1 MKKGKTINTKILS
14 IISCLVLI
22 VSSVVINVAVSNNQ
36 AGGNRNSKSEALSL
50 EELKNKK
57 LTVEEVPVGI
67 DYDEAVEAGHKVRLY
82 SEEPNIYTVIFQ
94 NEDNTRTMYYYNV
107 PAKYEDKYGNV
118 KDSDNSIVKCREWG
132 YAYKNACGAFSTKFP
147 KDIKKGIKL
156 KGNNEINVKPIGIST
171 KNNQNKVSTSKGAL
185 AVGINLNV
193 LDGFIPES
201 SEIKATEECVDY
213 FDVFGENTVLRYT
226 PLLNGVKQDVI
237 LNEPTDKSTYS
248 FEFDFEEGEIVDL
261 GDGGLYVSNPETE
274 EMTGYINPIYVFDA
288 AGKVAEN
295 CYYTYEKTADNTWI
309 VTANVNQ
316 EFLLSED
323 TVYPVTVDPDYTDIG
338 DYGVKDISLYKSN
351 PDENNPSTAVLY
363 AGKRSEQ
370 GVSRILIAFTS
381 LDLTAID
388 ESQIYTSYFSLR
400 DLMCYET
407 EITLQAYE
415 YYKSWSEST
424 VTWNSAGLSDS
435 SNYASSPAATKTISY
450 ELGLE
455 QTHTHRYYF
464 NIKSVAKK
472 WCTGTHY
479 PSYGFMV
486 KSSSES
492 TTKCG
497 HFGSS
502 EASSNKPTLVLRY
515 LAPEQTVANGTYY
528 LKNGQSGKYMTAQ
541 NSDEY
546 DVYQKSL
553 QYDKYQQWKVK
564 YVSDGYYT
572 LSPVCNTG
580 RNLKLEHQYDGDT
593 ESNIRTAT
601 ATGSEYQ
608 LFRIIKSKYG
618 YRLVPKKYLEQAVQI
633 ASGSTSDSTVKL
645 TEYNKKNYQNWA
657 FTTVKPDLKVSALS
671 TSGNVVGS
679 AVNISTTIQN
689 LYYSAGASTAN
700 VKITNSAGTS
710 VLSKNL
716 SVSSLAASGTKALS
730 TSFTPS
736 AAGKYTI
743 TVTADSASAI
753 SEQSESNNTKT
764 ATVTVLDKPDLT
776 VSALSCGDTITGT
789 ATTISATV
797 KNVNS
802 TAAASKLAI
811 NVKNSSGTSV
821 YSTTL
826 SVSSLAASGT
836 KSLTASW
843 TPSTAGTYTITA
855 TADSAGAVSEKNESN
870 NTKTV
875 TVTVLDKPDLTVSAL
890 SCGDTII
897 GEAATISATVKNVNS
912 TAAASKLAIN
922 VKNSSGTSV
931 YSTTIS
937 VSSLAASGTK
947 SSTASWTPNE
957 VGTYTI
963 TATVDSA
970 GTVSEK
976 NESNNVKTITI
987 DVTDKDDLS
996 DSTIAGATNV
1006 VFDGTA
1012 IEDNPYGSK
1021 KSVSI
1026 TDHYIYKSNDIDYYK
1041 VSVENLIMLQ
1051 IIVPDN
1057 LTVSVVE
1064 VTDDGQ
1070 RVLGTSSAA
1079 GNYLKVKTTNNPCY
1093 IEVKSSVVGEYTLNI
1108 ETFVEK

>member
-1 MKKGKTINTKILS
+1 MKNVKMVNLKITS
-14 IISCLVLI
+14 IICCLTLI
-22 VSSVVINVAVSNNQ
+22 VSCIAINFTIFNDQV
-36 AGGNRNSKSEALSL
+36 GRFWNSKSEALSL
-50 EELKNKK
+50 EELKNKT

-147 KDIKKGIKL
+147 KNIEKGIKL
-156 KGNNEINVKPIGIST
+156 QGNNEINIKPIGIETESEPNAIST
-171 KNNQNKVSTSKGAL
+171 PKGTLTVAMNRNMLDSFISKRFK
-185 AVGINLNV
+185 I
-193 LDGFIPES
+193 E
-201 SEIKATEECVDY
+201 ATKEHVDY
-213 FDVFGENTVLRYT
+213 FDVFGENTILRYT

-237 LNEPTDKSTYS
+237 LNEQTDQSTYS
-248 FEFDFEEGEIVDL
+248 FEFDFKEGEIVDL

-274 EMTGYINPIYVFDA
+274 EITGYINPVYVFDA
-288 AGKVAEN
+288 EGNVAEN
-295 CYYTYEKTADNTWI
+295 CYYTYEKTEKNTWI
-309 VTANVNQ
+309 VTANVSE
-316 EFLLSED
+316 EFLLSKD

-338 DYGVKDISLYKSN
+338 DYGVKDISLYKSS
-351 PDENNPSTAVLY
+351 PDENNASTSVLY
-363 AGKRSEQ
+363 AGKRSKQ
-370 GVSRILIAFTS
+370 GVSRLLIAFTS

-388 ESQIYTSYFSLR
+388 ESQIYSSYFSLR
-400 DLMCYET
+400 DLMCYDT

-415 YYKSWSEST
+415 YYNSWSEST

-450 ELGLE
+450 DLGLE

-492 TTKCG
+492 STKCG
-497 HFGSS
+497 VFGSS
-502 EASSNKPTLVLRY
+502 EDSSYKPTFVLRY
-515 LAPEQTVANGTYY
+515 LAPEQTVADGTYY
-528 LKNGQSGKYMTAQ
+528 LKNGQSGKYMTAEG
-541 NSDEY
+541 SGEY

-553 QYDKYQQWKVK
+553 QYNKYQQWNVK

-572 LSPVCNTG
+572 LSPVFNTG
-580 RNLKLEHQYDGDT
+580 RNLKLEHQYEGDT

-618 YRLVPKKYLEQAVQI
+618 YRLVPKKYLDQAVQI
-633 ASGSTSDSTVKL
+633 TKGSASDSTVKL
-645 TEYNKKNYQNWA
+645 TEYNKKNYQNWS

-689 LYYSAGASTAN
+689 LYYSTGASKAN
-700 VKITNSAGTS
+700 IKVTNPAGTS

-730 TSFTPS
+730 ASFTPTTV
-736 AAGKYTI
+736 GKYTI
-743 TVTADSASAI
+743 TVTADSASAV
-753 SEQSESNNTKT
+753 SEQSESNNTKI
-764 ATVTVLDKPDLT
+764 A
-776 VSALSCGDTITGT
+776 
-789 ATTISATV
+789 
-797 KNVNS
+797 
-802 TAAASKLAI
+802 
-811 NVKNSSGTSV
+811 
-821 YSTTL
+821 
-826 SVSSLAASGT
+826 
-836 KSLTASW
+836 
-843 TPSTAGTYTITA
+843 
-855 TADSAGAVSEKNESN
+855 
-870 NTKTV
+870 

-931 YSTTIS
+931 YSTTLS

-947 SSTASWTPNE
+947 GLTVSWTPNA

-963 TATVDSA
+963 TTTVDSA
-970 GTVSEK
+970 STVSEK
-976 NESNNVKTITI
+976 SESNNVKTIKV
-987 DVTDKDDLS
+987 DVKDKYDS
-996 DSTIAGATNV
+996 KDSTI
-1006 VFDGTA
+1006 DGSNDIAFNAAA
-1012 IEDNPYGSK
+1012 IEDNSYGSIN
-1021 KSVSI
+1021 SATI
-1026 TDHYIYKSNDIDYYK
+1026 TGHYIYKLDDIDYYN
-1041 VSVENLIMLQ
+1041 VTVQNLIMLE
-1051 IIVPDN
+1051 IDVPDN

-1064 VTDDGQ
+1064 VTDDGE
-1070 RVLGTSSAA
+1070 RVLGTSSASDK
-1079 GNYLKVKTTNNPCY
+1079 YLKVKITNNPCY
-1093 IEVKSSVVGEYTLNI
+1093 IKVNSAVIGAYTLKVKAY
-1108 ETFVEK
+1108 TEK